1 MNFLLN
7 IAIAGMAIGAA
18 SLIAAVVYAYY
29 PHKRADKTDA
39 RSAT

>member
-7 IAIAGMAIGAA
+7 IAIAGMVIGAA
-18 SLIAAVVYAYY
+18 GLIAAVVYAYY
-29 PHKRADKTDA
+29 PHKRADKTDD

>member
-7 IAIAGMAIGAA
+7 IAIAGMVIGAA

-29 PHKRADKTDA
+29 PHKRADKTDD
-39 RSAT
+39 RRAT